1 SVVIPASGNLTVET
15 TASSTGID
23 DFDSGM
29 AIYEGSCGNL
39 TLVDCNDD
47 DGDERFSRISL
58 SGRTPGEVVYV
69 RVWEYSND
77 EIEPFAIGA
86 YDASLSTPSFDNAAF
101 RAYPNPVN
109 DVLNLSYANNIDSV
123 EVFNL
128 LGQQVFSQS
137 VNQSEY
143 ALNMAQLPAGTYL
156 VKVSADGTSKT
167 VKVLKK

>member
-1 SVVIPASGNLTVET
+1 IALTPAATLAESAIDASVASATDSEAPAPGCAGYSGGDIWFSVVIPASGNLTVET

-109 DVLNLSYANNIDSV
+109 DVLNLSFANYIYSDD
-123 EVFNL
+123 VFNL
-128 LGQQVFSQS
+128 LG
-137 VNQSEY
+137 
-143 ALNMAQLPAGTYL
+143 
-156 VKVSADGTSKT
+156 
-167 VKVLKK
+167 